1 MCYNFF
7 KKIKMKKLIKKFFKK
22 QDRKILH
29 KLRIQ
34 ARKELSI
41 LENRGKTDLG
51 LVNLLINSSKL
62 RDTDVL
68 IKICKNRKIK
78 KYLKK
83 RRKKLL
89 KKFLN
94 FLKYFKREIIL
105 YEKEDIKVDLKKCKE
120 ILNESFINK
129 DDKILHKIRIFVKRC
144 RYNFAEYEKIL
155 KKIQDDLGL
164 AHDYYK
170 CEKLLRKFGLDYKKT
185 LNKKIKFIEKAEAK
199 RIKFD
204 I

>member
-1 MCYNFF
+1 
-7 KKIKMKKLIKKFFKK
+7 MKKLIKKFIKK
-22 QDRKILH
+22 QNRNTLH
-29 KLRIQ
+29 KLRIK
-34 ARKELSI
+34 ARKKLSI

-51 LVNLLINSSKL
+51 LVNLLKNSSKL

-68 IKICKNRKIK
+68 LKICNNKKIK

-89 KKFLN
+89 KKFLK
-94 FLKYFKREIIL
+94 FLKNFKREIIP
-105 YEKEDIKVDLKKCKE
+105 YEKEETKVDIKKCKDV
-120 ILNESFINK
+120 LTESFLYK
-129 DDKILHKIRIFVKRC
+129 DDKILHKIRLFVKRC
-144 RYNFAEYEKIL
+144 RYNFPEQKEL
-155 KKIQDDLGL
+155 KKIQKNLGL

-170 CEKLLRKFGLDYKKT
+170 CEKLLRKFGLNYKKA
-185 LNKKIKFIEKAEAK
+185 LNKKVKFIKKAEAK